1 MNEPNPYAPPA
12 VHVGGEL
19 PPSTGPLWR
28 ITSGRLQ
35 VRNMASLPDVCVCG
49 DPQTE
54 LGVRSSI
61 VLESLPLWV
70 KPVLFLG
77 IVIATQLTKL
87 DWSIGVVLIMLAIFL
102 PGLFAKRVKLM
113 IFRSRRS
120 ERSVMI
126 RKALSG
132 VIFIAVFWASL
143 NYGIQWKWDLFGL
156 HGQIDVGMLALVCLF
171 MDIIP
176 GRGPSRVITLG
187 DAWFEVKGTHPDALA
202 KLEEIQGRVKPSHP
216 PA

>member
-1 MNEPNPYAPPA
+1 
-12 VHVGGEL
+12 
-19 PPSTGPLWR
+19 
-28 ITSGRLQ
+28 
-35 VRNMASLPDVCVCG
+35 MASLPDVCVCG